1 MATFTKILPSGST
14 QGKAIKVA
22 SVVTSATISTTSGTT
37 TTLTYNTSAAHGLS
51 AGQIVTITNNSVA
64 AYNLT
69 NATLATAS
77 GSTFT
82 ITVSLG
88 SAPAAGSGGT
98 VVRQDMGAGTTIHA
112 TGTSSSVID
121 EVWLYAY
128 NGDVSPRQLVIQ
140 YGGTTYIDND
150 NKITIPSQSGLTLV
164 VAGLILTGTG
174 SAANTIA
181 AYASAANVITISG
194 YVNRIA

>member
-1 MATFTKILPSGST
+1 MAIFTKQLLSGST
-14 QGKAIKVA
+14 QGKGIKVA
-22 SVVTSATISTTSGTT
+22 SVVTNATITTTSGTT

-51 AGQIVTITNNSVA
+51 AGQIVTITGNNVA

-77 GSTFT
+77 GTTFT

-88 SAPAAGSGGT
+88 SAPASGSGGT
-98 VVRQDMGAGTTIHA
+98 VTRQDMPAGTTIHA

-128 NGDVSPRQLVIQ
+128 NSDISSRQLVVQ
-140 YGGTTYIDND
+140 YGGSTYIDND
-150 NKITIPSQSGLTLV
+150 IKLDIPPTSGLTLV
-164 VAGLILTGTG
+164 VPGLILTGTG
-174 SAANTIA
+174 SAANTVY
-181 AYASAANVITISG
+181 AYSSAANVITITG
-194 YVNRIA
+194 YVNRIS

>member
-1 MATFTKILPSGST
+1 MATFSKQLLSGST

-22 SVVTSATISTTSGTT
+22 SATTTATITTTTGTT
-37 TTLTYNTSAAHGLS
+37 TTLTYNTSANHGLS
-51 AGQIVTITNNSVA
+51 SGQIVTITNNSVA

-77 GSTFT
+77 GTTFT

-88 SAPAAGSGGT
+88 SAPANGSGGT
-98 VVRQDMGAGTTIHA
+98 VVRQDVAAGTTIHA
-112 TGTSSSVID
+112 TGTSSSIID

-128 NGDVSPRQLVIQ
+128 NGDITARQLVIQ
-140 YGGTTYIDND
+140 YGGSTYIDND

-164 VAGLILTGTG
+164 VPGLILTGTG
-174 SAANTIA
+174 SAANTIS
-181 AYASAANVITISG
+181 AYASVANVITISG
-194 YVNRIA
+194 YVNRIS